1 MSSAAPPPPRRYT
14 GEQPVAH
21 TSEEVASSMVNELPG
36 CSATT
41 ILSFEGAFHGRTFG
55 VRRAA
60 PEKA

>member
-1 MSSAAPPPPRRYT
+1 M
-14 GEQPVAH
+14 AH